1 MQGDRGAYL
10 SNGQRQVP
18 EGIKDCRTVTTI
30 STRQGALQLPDKEIW
45 GETDMRCL
53 NTVSPFSPLPPQ
65 TFGCWALDS
74 RRGPRENGLLMLC
87 SGKALSR
94 EGRHRPPCPHLP
106 PIRLSS
112 RSRYFLHIWR
122 PFSSSLG
129 PRERGRQLGQS
140 SNHDKFKGLGI

>member
-94 EGRHRPPCPHLP
+94 EGRHCPRARTYPRSDCLP
-106 PIRLSS
+106 VLDISSTSGALS
-112 RSRYFLHIWR
+112 H
-122 PFSSSLG
+122 
-129 PRERGRQLGQS
+129 
-140 SNHDKFKGLGI
+140 HH